1 MKRLSEIL
9 ENVPFEGVVEDAIQI
24 TGLTADSREVKPGM
38 LFIAVK
44 GHTVDGHKY
53 INKAI
58 ENGAAAVVSEHEIE
72 TEKAI
77 IVKVSDSRKSL
88 AKIAESYYD
97 SPSSKFHLI
106 GITGTNGKT
115 SVASLLFQL
124 CRNEGMNCG
133 LISTIKYQIN
143 EVEYAS
149 KFTTPD
155 AIKLQSLMD
164 EMAKA
169 KCELVFMEVSSHAI
183 DQGRIDELEFDG
195 ALFTNITHD
204 HLDYHGT
211 FRHYIDTKK
220 KFFDNLDRDAIAIV
234 NSDDKHGEY
243 MLQNTKAKSKS
254 FALKR
259 LADYKGKVLS
269 NDLFGLQMKI
279 NEQEVFL
286 KLTGL
291 FNAYNMLAVYALA
304 NELELIEKSKL
315 LSGITALRPIEGRMD
330 VVAIQ
335 SRNALG
341 VVDYA
346 HTPDA
351 LKNVL
356 SSIAEFKRKKV
367 ITIIGCGGDRDRAKR
382 PKMAKIAIQLS
393 DLVIITSDNPRS
405 EDPEFILD
413 EMEEGLS
420 KEEKQKLIRI
430 TDREQA
436 IKTGIQ
442 FLAEQDILLVAGKG
456 HEKYQEINGIKM
468 PFDDKE
474 KIAAFS

>member
-1 MKRLSEIL
+1 MS
-9 ENVPFEGVVEDAIQI
+9 FEGVIPDSTMIH
-24 TGLTADSREVKPGM
+24 GLTTDSREVKPGM
-38 LFIAVK
+38 LFFAIK
-44 GHTVDGHKY
+44 GRTVDGHRFVDL
-53 INKAI
+53 AI
-58 ENGAAAVVSEHEIE
+58 DNGAVAVVVEQDFKTQRVPVI
-72 TEKAI
+72 K
-77 IVKVSDSRKSL
+77 VKNARKTL
-88 AKIAESYYD
+88 AVIADVFYD
-97 SPSSKFHLI
+97 SPSSKFQLI
-106 GITGTNGKT
+106 GVTGTNGKT

-124 CRNEGMNCG
+124 CRDQGKKCG

-143 EVEYAS
+143 EKEFDS

-155 AIKLQSLMD
+155 VIKLQSLMA
-164 EMAKA
+164 EMAKEH
-169 KCELVFMEVSSHAI
+169 CEVVFMEVSSHAI
-183 DQGRIDELEFDG
+183 DQGRIDGLEFDG

-220 KFFDNLDRDAIAIV
+220 QFFDHLDADAVAIV
-234 NSDDKHGEY
+234 NTDDKHGEY
-243 MLQNTKAKSKS
+243 MLQNTKARSKS

-269 NDLFGLQMKI
+269 NDLFGLQMRI
-279 NEQEVFL
+279 NDQEVFL

-291 FNAYNMLAVYALA
+291 FNAYNMLAVFALA
-304 NELELIEKSKL
+304 SELNLVEEGKL
-315 LSGITALRPIEGRMD
+315 LAAISGLKPIEGRMD
-330 VVAIQ
+330 VVSIK
-335 SRNALG
+335 SKNALG
-341 VVDYA
+341 IVDYA

-356 SSIAEFKRKKV
+356 NSITEFKRKKL

-382 PKMAKIAIQLS
+382 PKMAKIAVQLS

-405 EDPEFILD
+405 ENPEFILD
-413 EMEEGLS
+413 EMEQGLS
-420 KEEKQKLIRI
+420 KEEKQSLIRI
-430 TDREQA
+430 TDRAQA

-442 FLAEQDILLVAGKG
+442 FLGEQDILLVAGKG

-474 KIAAFS
+474 KIKAFS